1 MTGRNKIDDRPVSA
15 MRNLGPSCE
24 KDLNAAGIMTAG
36 DVIRLGAEET
46 FLRMLL
52 ARKKQ
57 GRSTGACNAA
67 YLYAIYAAIHDI
79 DWRDVPEN
87 KKSEFKALTAEMRE
101 SGRFK

>member
-1 MTGRNKIDDRPVSA
+1 MTLQPEDDDRPISA
-15 MRNLGPSCE
+15 MRNLGPACE

-52 ARKKQ
+52 ARREQ

-79 DWRDVPEN
+79 DWRDVPEK
-87 KKSEFKALTAEMRE
+87 KKSEFKALTADMRE